1 MNKLTIAGA
10 MASLLMCADASAQ
23 SVSSRVTGAVGGVTA
38 GVSATAGSPASGSA
52 GGAPDFSAL
61 NSTPGSSAGGD
72 WNGGTRARIGGKDIT
87 LRGAVASEGGSGA
100 FKAGAGIPF

>member
-10 MASLLMCADASAQ
+10 MASLLICADASAQ
-23 SVSSRVTGAVGGVTA
+23 SVSSRVTGAVGGITA
-38 GVSATAGSPASGSA
+38 GVGATTGTGTSAT
-52 GGAPDFSAL
+52 GGTDFSAL